1 MKRAAKKKLLKSKGR
16 VQAATRAAP
25 SKITLERSDMVLW
38 SLSPRGI
45 VLHDLIRNA
54 YLELDEVGY
63 RTWGFLDGARTL
75 EETIDL
81 SARSIA
87 GGRDAAVTRKV
98 RRAVRAL
105 QSQGFLVERTDGPP
119 T

>member
-1 MKRAAKKKLLKSKGR
+1 
-16 VQAATRAAP
+16 
-25 SKITLERSDMVLW
+25 MVLW

-45 VLHDLIRNA
+45 VLHDLVRNA

-63 RTWGFLDGARTL
+63 RTWGFLDGARTV

-81 SARSIA
+81 SVRSIA
-87 GGRDAAVTRKV
+87 GRHDAGVSRKV

-105 QSQGFLVERTDGPP
+105 QSQGFLVERTDDPP
-119 T
+119 A